1 MNIGEKIKSLRI
13 EAGLSQKDLAKM
25 LNIARETMTGYEV
38 GRSEPDVQTI
48 RKICV
53 FLNVSADEL
62 LEIDTKEQKEEILK
76 LKGKID

>member
-13 EAGLSQKDLAKM
+13 EAGLLQKDLAKM

>member
-1 MNIGEKIKSLRI
+1 MNIGEKIRSLRI
-13 EAGLSQKDLAKM
+13 EAGLLQKDLAKM

-76 LKGKID
+76 LKG

>member
-13 EAGLSQKDLAKM
+13 EAGLLQKDLAKM

-62 LEIDTKEQKEEILK
+62 LEIDTKEQKEAILK

>member
-13 EAGLSQKDLAKM
+13 EAGLLQKDLAKM
-25 LNIARETMTGYEV
+25 LNVARETMTGYEV

-62 LEIDTKEQKEEILK
+62 LEIDTKEQKEAILK